1 MRSTVDPHRII
12 NFAVCKECFWTVT
25 VLNSDLYQESVCP
38 ICSGVIDKIPMV
50 EPNESKILDYIS
62 AYVNMKY
69 LYGET
74 ENEGINSEESW
85 SMFQQYLPHI
95 Y

>member
-1 MRSTVDPHRII
+1 MRSTLGPHRIFE
-12 NFAVCKECFWTVT
+12 FAVCKNCFWTVT
-25 VLNSDLYQESVCP
+25 VLNSDLYQKSVCP
-38 ICSGVIDKIPMV
+38 ICLGITDVFPMIQLNETKIT
-50 EPNESKILDYIS
+50 DYLS

-74 ENEGINSEESW
+74 ENEGINSEDSG
-85 SMFQQYLPHI
+85 SNFKQFLLNI

>member
-12 NFAVCKECFWTVT
+12 NFALCKECFWTVT
-25 VLNSDLYQESVCP
+25 ILNPARYTKPVCP
-38 ICSGVIDKIPMV
+38 ICLEIIDVIPMI
-50 EPNESKILDYIS
+50 EPNQTKIIDYIS

-85 SMFQQYLPHI
+85 SMLEQYLPHI

>member
-1 MRSTVDPHRII
+1 MRSTVGPHKFD
-12 NFAVCKECFWTVT
+12 FAICKDCFWTVT

-50 EPNESKILDYIS
+50 EPNEAKILDYIS

-69 LYGET
+69 LYGIT
-74 ENEGINSEESW
+74 DHDRINEESW
-85 SMFQQYLPHI
+85 IIFEQFLPHV